1 MRPPGSVWALRSSA
15 RALPVPALAVLLAL
29 AAVAGRLAAQAPAA
43 SGPISA
49 APAASS
55 PPAVPAPPEASAP
68 PASGA
73 VTSEAAAEGP
83 LLPGPRLGV
92 AAVVD
97 ETLRLSPEVQRAVSV
112 LAQQHGS
119 LQQATGAF
127 DRTFSITSNLDYN
140 RLDLTNTLIESEID
154 RRLRLELPAQALDQA
169 ASQIAANTPTN
180 GSLLF
185 SNCALANTVVEVQ
198 PGSGQA
204 PVFICFNAS
213 NQVIGFV
220 LNNQTTGL
228 SSVTVSAFDRL
239 ALFSALQ
246 QNGFSISLD
255 TQEQLDGLADLLRF
269 LSRQLHLAASSL
281 RLQYFELGNVP
292 EEEDTID
299 FETDLAYQWNF
310 RTGISL
316 TPMLSL
322 EATEDHY
329 GGKTMSPIFGDTLVP
344 NLNTVTL
351 GVTLNVPLGKGRGEV
366 SADAPERAARAT
378 VKAAEDLVAQTA
390 SEQALA
396 VVQAYLDMA
405 VAEDHLRLEL
415 RAEDAQGRIYDGT
428 TELAKGEQAA
438 QLDVK
443 RAAGRLAQTR
453 ADVATARQALTQARL
468 SMQQV
473 MGSAATAAGQAP
485 LPLQSLSE
493 LLGDDPP
500 ASLDPEILVRQA
512 LDRRSD
518 LRAAEEQTLA
528 SRILAE
534 AARADLKLQVDLALN
549 ASFNGL
555 HESVRDRFYDPAGY
569 GRAIADPIAGPS
581 YSAMLN
587 FSWPFANNKARGNL
601 AQADST
607 LAQAEIRQ
615 IDLRRS
621 IRLQVIELLAAL
633 RRSRR
638 ALDLARQSM
647 DYSEQTLEASVER
660 FKGGDLSVIDT
671 LTTEQAATTASLAW
685 VDALH
690 NHLGLV
696 AQLRFQINALLAAA
710 RGESR
715 PEAFQLLPLSSP
727 LG

>member
-1 MRPPGSVWALRSSA
+1 M
-15 RALPVPALAVLLAL
+15 
-29 AAVAGRLAAQAPAA
+29 AQAPAGTPA
-43 SGPISA
+43 A
-49 APAASS
+49 AP
-55 PPAVPAPPEASAP
+55 
-68 PASGA
+68 
-73 VTSEAAAEGP
+73 EAAAEGP
-83 LLPGPRLGV
+83 VVPGPRLGV

-97 ETLRLSPEVQRAVSV
+97 QTLRLSAEVQRSVAV

-127 DRTFSITSNLDYN
+127 DRTFSITSNLNYN
-140 RLDLTNTLIESEID
+140 RLDLTPTLIESEID

-169 ASQIAANTPTN
+169 ASQIAANSPTT

-198 PGSGQA
+198 PGNGQP
-204 PVFICFNAS
+204 PVFICFNAN

-246 QNGFSISLD
+246 QNGFAISID
-255 TQEQLDGLADLLRF
+255 TQEQLDGFADLVRF

-292 EEEDTID
+292 EEEDTIA
-299 FETDLAYQWNF
+299 FETDLAYQWAF
-310 RTGISL
+310 RTGVSL

-322 EATEDHY
+322 QATEDHY

-344 NLNTVTL
+344 NLHTVSL
-351 GVTLNVPLGKGRGEV
+351 GVTLNVPLGKGRGAV

-378 VKAAEDLVAQTA
+378 VKAAESLVAQTA

-396 VVQAYLDMA
+396 VVQAYLDLA

-415 RAEDAQGRIYDGT
+415 RAEDAQQRIYDGT
-428 TELAKGEQAA
+428 TQLAKGEQVA

-453 ADVATARQALTQARL
+453 ADAATARQALTQARL
-468 SMQQV
+468 AMQQV
-473 MGSAATAAGQAP
+473 MGTAASSAAQAP
-485 LPLQSLSE
+485 LPLQTLAE

-500 ASLDPEILVRQA
+500 ESLDPEILVRQA
-512 LDRRSD
+512 LASRSD
-518 LRAAEEQTLA
+518 LHAAEQQTLA

-534 AARADLKLQVDLALN
+534 AARADLKRQVDLALN
-549 ASFNGL
+549 ASFNGI
-555 HESVRDRFYDPAGY
+555 HESVRDRFYDLSGY

-587 FSWPFANNKARGNL
+587 FSLPFANNAARGRL

-607 LAQAEIRQ
+607 LAQAEIQ
-615 IDLRRS
+615 QMDLRRT
-621 IRLQVIELLAAL
+621 IRLQVLELLAAL

-638 ALDLARQSM
+638 SLELARQSM
-647 DYSEQTLEASVER
+647 DYSEQTLEASLER
-660 FKGGDLSVIDT
+660 FKGGDLAVIDT
-671 LTTEQAATTASLAW
+671 LTTEQAATTAALAW

-696 AQLRFQINALLAAA
+696 AQLRFQINVLLAAPP
-710 RGESR
+710 GEIR
-715 PEAFQLLPLSSP
+715 PQAFQLLPLSSP